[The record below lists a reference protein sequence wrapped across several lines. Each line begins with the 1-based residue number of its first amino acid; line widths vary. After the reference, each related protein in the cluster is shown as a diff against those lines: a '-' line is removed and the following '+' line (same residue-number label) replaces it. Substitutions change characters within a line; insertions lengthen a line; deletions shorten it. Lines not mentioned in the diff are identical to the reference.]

1 MAIGSLKSDLIT
13 ERLVDC
19 LRSMLIHQETIKE
32 SLEADPPCSPDSWT
46 DQCLYVCV
54 CVCITSLLPCEFAAK
69 LQDPCFVVKLLLL
82 LEQGVKSP
90 PCTCGSLIAGIWL
103 QSSNCFNRCCR
114 AVILNKRYFI
124 SRGYLHRLQEVRGN
138 ATKLSLFGQNKNGST
153 YLSFRVTNL
162 LGANFS
168 IFIISLSRSTAQHT
182 HVLST

>member
-1 MAIGSLKSDLIT
+1 M
-13 ERLVDC
+13 
-19 LRSMLIHQETIKE
+19 
-32 SLEADPPCSPDSWT
+32 
-46 DQCLYVCV
+46 
-54 CVCITSLLPCEFAAK
+54 
-69 LQDPCFVVKLLLL
+69 
-82 LEQGVKSP
+82 KSP

-138 ATKLSLFGQNKNGST
+138 ATKLSLFGQNKNVST

-182 HVLST
+182 HVLSTWVSRHTDVFPQNLCFPKYLRTRKIAKMIPNDSDEHAEPVGGDKVYVNQTSNTSEEHSERA